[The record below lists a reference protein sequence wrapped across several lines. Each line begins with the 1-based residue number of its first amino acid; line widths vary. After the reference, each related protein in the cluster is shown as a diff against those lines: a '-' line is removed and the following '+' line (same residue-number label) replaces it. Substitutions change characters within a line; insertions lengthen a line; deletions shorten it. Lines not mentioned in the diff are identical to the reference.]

1 MPKPSSAGQSTAD
14 PYNNAL
20 PSFNSGR
27 DFTLGFGNTNTTAR
41 PLKNPALRP
50 GLKNDLDLGI
60 CERF

>member
-27 DFTLGFGNTNTTAR
+27 DFTLGFGNTNTTQQ
-41 PLKNPALRP
+41 
-50 GLKNDLDLGI
+50 GH
-60 CERF
+60 